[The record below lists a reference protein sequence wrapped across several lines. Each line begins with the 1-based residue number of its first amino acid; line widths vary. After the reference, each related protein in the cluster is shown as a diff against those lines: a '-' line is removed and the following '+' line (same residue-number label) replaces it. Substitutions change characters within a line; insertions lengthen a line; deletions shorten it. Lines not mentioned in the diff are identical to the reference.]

1 MRDIERRRW
10 ALKIGLNIHAYG
22 NINPG
27 SAMTV
32 LHKKGDF
39 DKIDVANF
47 KASDLKEIATYYHA
61 T

>member
-1 MRDIERRRW
+1 
-10 ALKIGLNIHAYG
+10 
-22 NINPG
+22 
-27 SAMTV
+27 MTV
-32 LHKKGDF
+32 LLKKGDF